1 MKSQLIPGLSRTA
14 TYLTTLE
21 MRAGQLTR
29 DVFSTPAMI
38 GLMERTCVELT
49 EPYLDE
55 NEQTVGIHVD
65 VRHLAAT
72 HIGQRVTVTA
82 QLLEVK
88 GNKLGYAVSATNDQN
103 VPIGDGTHRR
113 AVINTTDFA
122 KGSES
127 EQTKAGSI
135 FILNPDSAVESKMPE
150 ARWNPGAAKASGC
163 EVICA
168 LARCYEA

>member
-21 MRAGQLTR
+21 MRARQLAR

-55 NEQTVGIHVD
+55 DEQTVGIHVD

-72 HIGQRVTVTA
+72 QIGQSVTVTA
-82 QLLEVK
+82 ELLEVK
-88 GNKLGYAVSATNDQN
+88 GNKLRYAVSASNDQN
-103 VPIGDGTHRR
+103 VKIGDGTHRR
-113 AVINTTDFA
+113 AVINTTRFA
-122 KGSES
+122 KESES
-127 EQTKAGSI
+127 
-135 FILNPDSAVESKMPE
+135 
-150 ARWNPGAAKASGC
+150 
-163 EVICA
+163 
-168 LARCYEA
+168 